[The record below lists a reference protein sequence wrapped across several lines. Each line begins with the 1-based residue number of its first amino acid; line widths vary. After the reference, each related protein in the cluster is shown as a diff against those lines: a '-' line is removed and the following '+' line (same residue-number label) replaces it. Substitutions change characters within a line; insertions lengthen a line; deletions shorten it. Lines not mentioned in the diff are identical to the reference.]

1 MNNFRWI
8 IENPND
14 TIQSS
19 LKAGHFHEQREMEIM
34 KEYCPK
40 GAHILD
46 IGANVGNHSVYFSKF
61 FDAEIIYAIE
71 PLPVAYKMLLANLCL
86 NYCHNVNVDYVG
98 VALGHMETQG
108 FPMEIYPDNLGSTRL
123 FHEDKT
129 DLPFQKFDPVNIIP
143 GDVLFADKRVDF
155 IKMDIEG
162 MEMVAL
168 MGLKET
174 IARNR
179 PNMFVEVSIENVED
193 FHQWMDENNYKVV
206 WNEIEPRI
214 FASYIIIPQ

>member
-1 MNNFRWI
+1 
-8 IENPND
+8 
-14 TIQSS
+14 
-19 LKAGHFHEQREMEIM
+19 
-34 KEYCPK
+34 
-40 GAHILD
+40 
-46 IGANVGNHSVYFSKF
+46 
-61 FDAEIIYAIE
+61 
-71 PLPVAYKMLLANLCL
+71 
-86 NYCHNVNVDYVG
+86 
-98 VALGHMETQG
+98 METQG